1 MANDILDKP
10 DMRHYDIDKE
20 VYVKGVEG
28 EYKRLVKQLNGE
40 WVVEV
45 EPQQTITTVFD
56 TRIKGGPLI

>member
-10 DMRHYDIDKE
+10 DMSHYDIDKE
-20 VYVKGVEG
+20 AYVKGVEG
-28 EYKRLVKQLNGE
+28 EHRKLVKELNGE

-45 EPQQTITTVFD
+45 EPQQIITTIFD